1 MSKALLFA
9 CVPASTSVDLFLLRH
24 GIAEQRCYGVDDS
37 LRPLTEQGILRTME
51 VARRLRNLGFAADR
65 LLSSPYLRAAQTA
78 ELAQQAGLAGRVE
91 FESCLLPGRDPWPL
105 LEGLVGRCLLVG
117 HEPDLTHLAARLL
130 GMPTGCVVLKKAG
143 FAHLRWSQQ
152 KRSPAGRATLQ
163 VLLRPSVLL
172 PCSA

>member
-1 MSKALLFA
+1 M
-9 CVPASTSVDLFLLRH
+9 PASTSVDLFLLRH
-24 GIAEQRCYGVDDS
+24 GIAEQRCHGVDDS

-51 VARRLRNLGFAADR
+51 VARRLRSLGFAADR

-91 FESCLLPGRDPWPL
+91 FESGLLPGRDSWPL

-130 GMPTGCVVLKKAG
+130 GIPTGCLVLKKAG
-143 FAHLRWSQQ
+143 FAHLRWSQ
-152 KRSPAGRATLQ
+152 
-163 VLLRPSVLL
+163 
-172 PCSA
+172 

>member
-1 MSKALLFA
+1 M
-9 CVPASTSVDLFLLRH
+9 PASTSVDLFLLRH

-51 VARRLRNLGFAADR
+51 VARRLRSLGFAADR

-78 ELAQQAGLAGRVE
+78 ELAQQAGLAARVE
-91 FESCLLPGRDPWPL
+91 FESGLLPGRDPWPL

-117 HEPDLTHLAARLL
+117 HEPDLT
-130 GMPTGCVVLKKAG
+130 
-143 FAHLRWSQQ
+143 HLRWSQQ